1 MPIYPIPSFPQLI
14 ENTDEALLTQ
24 VTELAQRMCS
34 QRHERSTTLKITDS
48 LTQLEAAKID
58 DKVLIG

>member
-1 MPIYPIPSFPQLI
+1 MPIYPIPSFLKLR

-34 QRHERSTTLKITDS
+34 QRCEPSTTLKITDS
-48 LTQLEAAKID
+48 LTQFEAAQID
-58 DKVLIG
+58 DKVLIC